1 MHKAFIA
8 RYINTE
14 KDDDKDDHEN
24 KFSKS
29 SHTVFN
35 HTTVS

>member
-24 KFSKS
+24 KFTKS
-29 SHTVFN
+29 QKVFN